1 MKSIIAFFIS
11 IGMSSLAFAQS
22 DPALNIEGFKYKT
35 ISFAEYIKEVHQNSA
50 SINSKQLSL
59 LSSKAMVAPMA
70 ARNINPSFN
79 YSKGAYYALV
89 PYTPYVSPSSSTYSL
104 SGTLEGWG

>member
-1 MKSIIAFFIS
+1 MKIIIALFIS
-11 IGMSSLAFAQS
+11 IGISNLAFAQS
-22 DPALNIEGFKYKT
+22 DPALYIEGFKYKT

-70 ARNINPSFN
+70 ARNITPLLTSA
-79 YSKGAYYALV
+79 KG
-89 PYTPYVSPSSSTYSL
+89 PI
-104 SGTLEGWG
+104 TLWSHIHLIFHR

>member
-1 MKSIIAFFIS
+1 MKKLTAFFIS
-11 IGMSSLAFAQS
+11 IGISNLAFSQS

-35 ISFAEYIKEVHQNSA
+35 ISFAEYIKEVHQNNV

-70 ARNINPSFN
+70 LIESTERENAIVVMCISFN
-79 YSKGAYYALV
+79 SAEIF
-89 PYTPYVSPSSSTYSL
+89 SS
-104 SGTLEGWG
+104 E

>member
-1 MKSIIAFFIS
+1 
-11 IGMSSLAFAQS
+11 MSSLAFAQS

-79 YSKGAYYALV
+79 YSKGAYYNLV
-89 PYTPYVSPSSSTYSL
+89 PYSGAFSFGLAGLLL
-104 SGTLEGWG
+104 SINIHTMYI